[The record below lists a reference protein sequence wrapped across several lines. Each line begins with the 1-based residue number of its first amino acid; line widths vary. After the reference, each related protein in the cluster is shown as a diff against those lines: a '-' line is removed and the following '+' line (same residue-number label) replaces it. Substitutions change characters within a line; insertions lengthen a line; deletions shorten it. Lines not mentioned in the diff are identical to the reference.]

1 VIFKSLLGS
10 LEALLKMFSA
20 ARQQRDVP
28 PPNDILGDWMEAQWA
43 PSRADAFNRHYV
55 ALQPIFN
62 RRGKIFGY
70 ETLARSGWN
79 NRFDGDSDAA
89 TRTMV
94 ENWTRHRLD
103 RVTERL
109 PVFLNCTREA
119 LVDGI
124 LTQLPRTTVLEL
136 LETIVPDDEILSACR
151 KMKALGFKIA
161 LDDFQFS
168 EKMRDFIDLADYIKV
183 DFRISDKE
191 ERRELLRRLRNRR
204 AILIAEKIETIEE
217 FESAIEE
224 GFQLFQGYY
233 LGYPTVYSKRKFPP
247 RF

>member
-1 VIFKSLLGS
+1 MIFKSLLGS

-28 PPNDILGDWMEAQWA
+28 PLNDILGDWMEAQWA
-43 PSRADAFNRHYV
+43 PPRADAFNRHYV

-89 TRTMV
+89 TRMMV

-103 RVTERL
+103 RVTEGL

-168 EKMRDFIDLADYIKV
+168 ERMRDFIDLADYIKV

-191 ERRELLRRLRNRR
+191 ERKEIFRRLRKRR
-204 AILIAEKIETIEE
+204 VILIAEKIETIEE

-233 LGYPTVYSKRKFPP
+233 LGYPRVYSKRKFPP